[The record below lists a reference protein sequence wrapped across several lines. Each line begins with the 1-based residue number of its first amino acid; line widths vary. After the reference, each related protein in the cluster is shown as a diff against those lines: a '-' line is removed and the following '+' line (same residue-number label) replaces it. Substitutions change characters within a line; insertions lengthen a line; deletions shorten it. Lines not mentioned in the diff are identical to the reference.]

1 MNEFEPLFEFEREVA
16 SFFGAP
22 YAVAVDCC
30 THALELCLRLRKYE
44 NAVVPKFSYI
54 SVPFMMMKI
63 NQNFNFINEKWE
75 NYYHITEDII
85 DSAAYWKEG
94 GYISSAKMCL
104 SFHYKKHLNLGRG
117 GMILLDNLE
126 EKERL
131 IKMRYDGRSIYQ
143 NISYKN
149 DNISSF
155 GFHYYMTPEEAIKG
169 LEIFKMK
176 KHVPPAFVS
185 YLDYSDLT
193 NFSIFKSL
201 NLRNSHIE

>member
-94 GYISSAKMCL
+94 DIFLLLKCVFL
-104 SFHYKKHLNLGRG
+104 FIIKN
-117 GMILLDNLE
+117 IL
-126 EKERL
+126 
-131 IKMRYDGRSIYQ
+131 
-143 NISYKN
+143 
-149 DNISSF
+149 
-155 GFHYYMTPEEAIKG
+155 T
-169 LEIFKMK
+169 
-176 KHVPPAFVS
+176 
-185 YLDYSDLT
+185 
-193 NFSIFKSL
+193 
-201 NLRNSHIE
+201 